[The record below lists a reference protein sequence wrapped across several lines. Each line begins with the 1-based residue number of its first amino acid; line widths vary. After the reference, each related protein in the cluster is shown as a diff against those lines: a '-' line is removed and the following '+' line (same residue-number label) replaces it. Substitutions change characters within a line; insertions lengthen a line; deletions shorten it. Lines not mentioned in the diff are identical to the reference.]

1 MSSPMY
7 PPPPPS
13 PPPPPYNPPPGGGGY
28 GPPGGGG
35 PMGGAPM
42 GGSPAAQQVQ
52 GPAMGLLI
60 TGVIGLLLGALG
72 LLMNVLGTGMS
83 AMEGLGGGGATDQ
96 YMQYMS
102 GGLGI
107 VSAIIGL
114 AISGF
119 IVWASLQMKQLRN
132 WNMSVAA
139 SIVAMIPC
147 IGPCCVIGIPIG
159 IWSLMT
165 LMKPEVKSAFV
176 A

>member
-1 MSSPMY
+1 MTSPMY

-13 PPPPPYNPPPGGGGY
+13 PPPPPYNPPP
-28 GPPGGGG
+28 
-35 PMGGAPM
+35 MGGAP
-42 GGSPAAQQVQ
+42 GSPGAAQQVQ

-60 TGVIGLLLGALG
+60 TGVIGLIFGALG
-72 LLMNVLGTGMS
+72 LLMNLLGIGMS
-83 AMEGLGGGGATDQ
+83 GMESLGGGGATDQ

-107 VSAIIGL
+107 VSGIIGL

-139 SIVAMIPC
+139 SVVAMIPC
-147 IGPCCVIGIPIG
+147 IGPCCIIGIPIG

-165 LMKPEVKSAFV
+165 LMKPEVMTSFV
-176 A
+176 G